1 MVLFNHATKEVTAK
15 LVYYGPGLCGKTT
28 NLRWIH
34 DNLSFKARGKLV
46 SLATQTDRTLFF
58 DFLPVELGSIRGM
71 RIRMQIYTVPGQV
84 FYEATRRMVLKG
96 CDAVVFVVDSQAAM
110 LDANAESLRSLRQNL
125 LVNEIDPSI
134 PQVIQYN
141 KRDLPTALPVP
152 ALDVR
157 LNPRNL
163 PYFETVAFQGKGVE
177 ETFRGITKLLF
188 QWLSHHYGEAD
199 SAASDATA
207 GAGTPAARP
216 VAAVPPPPPEAP
228 PTTPTPVLISALP
241 APKEPELERP
251 VFREPERPKAL
262 SDPSPKGADLHGD
275 QWLYLLDGVQ
285 HGPVDVEDLID
296 LVLASMPEDTKVWR
310 PGLEG
315 WVRANELRE
324 IADEIPPPLPIPGA
338 QRGTSAE
345 EDMPDFNT
353 VPAML
358 RTVLIADE
366 DAAFRKY
373 LGMPLAAQGFA
384 IYEAADG
391 SAAWQLAVQN
401 RPWMILA
408 DISMPEVDGF
418 EFCRR
423 VRSHPLL
430 ARVPLL
436 FISGSDKYKERY
448 RALQIGADDFLS
460 KNMPIRELLMR
471 IQLLMTRYSDLSA
484 SGEQKP
490 GATDVAGA
498 FQGRIEVFGAPAL
511 LQMCAQ
517 GRLTGLLTALAED
530 AANTA
535 TVLGFREGDIVSA
548 TAGASTGTDAVY
560 VFLGW
565 EKGSFR
571 FAPGDPGAGQPLAQS
586 VEHLLLEGC
595 RILDESRTDGD
606 GSTLA

>member
-1 MVLFNHATKEVTAK
+1 MALFNHATKEITAK

-84 FYEATRRMVLKG
+84 FYEATRRIVLKG
-96 CDAVVFVVDSQAAM
+96 CDAVVFVADSQAAM

-152 ALDVR
+152 VLDVR
-157 LNPRNL
+157 LNPRSL
-163 PYFETVAFQGKGVE
+163 PCFESVAIQGTGVE

-188 QWLSHHYGEAD
+188 QWLSRQYGEAD
-199 SAASDATA
+199 SAASGATA
-207 GAGTPAARP
+207 AA
-216 VAAVPPPPPEAP
+216 APPPPPEVPPTSPVVISAP
-228 PTTPTPVLISALP
+228 P
-241 APKEPELERP
+241 APREVELERP
-251 VFREPERPKAL
+251 VFREPETSKAP
-262 SDPSPKGADLHGD
+262 SEPSPKGDDLRGD

-296 LVLASMPEDTKVWR
+296 LVLISMPEGTKVWR

-315 WVRANELRE
+315 WVRADELRE

-338 QRGTSAE
+338 QRGAYAE

-460 KNMPIRELLMR
+460 KSMPIRELLMR

-484 SGEQKP
+484 SGEQTL
-490 GATDVAGA
+490 GATEVAGT

-530 AANTA
+530 AAHTA

-560 VFLGW
+560 AFLAW

-606 GSTLA
+606 SSALA